1 MCLGSKDV
9 HWAKSTKGEE
19 YEHFLSVCWYKW
31 VCRKPTWR
39 RRIWN
44 LYLHCQFGAGTR
56 RFVSLMLNRL
66 HQRNKRRLGWWALST
81 QRDPHWLGLPA
92 GRQGEQHSCTGPV
105 AYSISCVCSHNWDSP
120 VWPHLASPLSKQGLE
135 KRMLQGAGWAKACC
149 LLSLPRG
156 TFFGLLLS
164 CSSETFPHIITRS

>member
-1 MCLGSKDV
+1 MPGFQGCTLSK
-9 HWAKSTKGEE
+9 KSTKGEE

-39 RRIWN
+39 CRIWN

-66 HQRNKRRLGWWALST
+66 HQRNKKTGLVSAEHSEGPAL
-81 QRDPHWLGLPA
+81 
-92 GRQGEQHSCTGPV
+92 TGPSCWK
-105 AYSISCVCSHNWDSP
+105 ARWAAQLHRAGGLYSISCVCSHNWDSP

-164 CSSETFPHIITRS
+164 CSSETSHI